1 MNKENKE
8 KKEIKKEIK
17 FNIDKD
23 KIVNKLQKVSLKAVD
38 FVRIVI
44 LILSIMLLVLI
55 AVKAFYKTG
64 YFPATYD
71 NAIEKTDYKYDNIFE
86 NLVYITVILFIIYLL
101 HKLLE
106 KIKLKYVIPIVLILL
121 LSLFIWFV
129 ISIRIVPIAD
139 QGQIMIL
146 GDASYKNILNLHISP
161 GSYLDMFPYQ
171 FGFAYYVGV
180 VIGLIDKIKNAFNL
194 ESFIYLQ
201 ILNGVYSIMC
211 MIFMYL
217 IGNRLINKDDIKTK
231 NILRVLILLFSAYF
245 MFLNT
250 HVYAIIPGLM
260 FALLAFLCT
269 IRFIQDGKWY
279 DIVIAGIS
287 IFIAVFL
294 KTNYKIFLI
303 GILGILGV
311 ELLKKIELKKFLSLI
326 IIFVIYVSGSNIGD
340 YIFETKIQRD
350 IPLGVPMMTYMYM
363 GWAPSNTLSSGWYTG
378 DVINIYN
385 KNEFKHIE
393 TAEDTKDLIE
403 VRFNHFMGDLKEL
416 WRYAWD
422 KFDSTWIN
430 PTFQTVWCIT
440 PGLDRIYND
449 EEYKN
454 YVESEISWL
463 IDMVSY
469 DSDVYQMEERLFDSY
484 EIIIF
489 SASIISVIYI
499 LKNKE
504 KNSENLLLIVTF
516 LGGAVFHFVLWE
528 TKAVYVIGYF
538 YLLLPYAAK
547 GLSLLFNKVEIK
559 IKETKDKN
567 IKQKENIKEESKIK
581 E

>member
-1 MNKENKE
+1 MNKE
-8 KKEIKKEIK
+8 KKKENK

-23 KIVNKLQKVSLKAVD
+23 KIVNKMQSISLKVVD
-38 FVRIVI
+38 LARIVI
-44 LILSIMLLVLI
+44 IILSIMLLVLI

-106 KIKLKYVIPIVLILL
+106 KVKLKYVIPIVLILL

-129 ISIRIVPIAD
+129 ISVRIVPIAD

-146 GDASYKNILNLHISP
+146 GDASYKNILNLHIGA

-180 VIGLIDKIKNAFNL
+180 VIGLIDKIKNVFNL
-194 ESFIYLQ
+194 DAFVYLQ
-201 ILNGVYSIMC
+201 ILNGVYSIIC

-231 NILRVLILLFSAYF
+231 NILRVLILLFSVYF
-245 MFLNT
+245 IFLNT

-269 IRFIQDGKWY
+269 IRFIQDGNWY
-279 DIVIAGIS
+279 DIVVASIS

-303 GILGILGV
+303 GILGILGL

-326 IIFVIYVSGSNIGD
+326 IVFVIYVSGSNVGD
-340 YIFETKIQRD
+340 YIFKTKIQRD

-393 TAEDTKDLIE
+393 TAEETKDLIE
-403 VRFNHFMGDLKEL
+403 IRFNHFMGDLKEL

-422 KFDSTWIN
+422 KFDSTWLN
-430 PTFQTVWCIT
+430 PTFQTIWCAT
-440 PGLDRIYND
+440 PGLDRIYNN
-449 EEYKN
+449 EEYKE
-454 YVESEISWL
+454 YVEKDIPWL
-463 IDMVSY
+463 IDVVSY
-469 DSDVYQMEERLFDSY
+469 DSDVYHIEERLFDSY
-484 EIIIF
+484 EIIILG
-489 SASIISVIYI
+489 AAILSVVCI

-504 KNSENLLLIVTF
+504 KESENLLLLVTF

-547 GLSLLFNKVEIK
+547 GLSLLFDKFEIK
-559 IKETKDKN
+559 IKEIKDKK

>member
-1 MNKENKE
+1 MNKE
-8 KKEIKKEIK
+8 KKEKKKENK

-23 KIVNKLQKVSLKAVD
+23 KIINKMQSISLKVVD
-38 FVRIVI
+38 LARIVI
-44 LILSIMLLVLI
+44 IILSIMLLVLI

-106 KIKLKYVIPIVLILL
+106 KVKLKYVIPIVLILL

-129 ISIRIVPIAD
+129 ISVRIVPIAD

-146 GDASYKNILNLHISP
+146 GDASYKNILNLHIGA

-180 VIGLIDKIKNAFNL
+180 VIGLIDKIKNVFNL
-194 ESFIYLQ
+194 DAFVYLQ
-201 ILNGVYSIMC
+201 ILNGVYSIIC

-231 NILRVLILLFSAYF
+231 NILRVLILLFSVYF
-245 MFLNT
+245 VFLNT

-260 FALLAFLCT
+260 FALFAFLCT

-279 DIVIAGIS
+279 DIVVASIS

-303 GILGILGV
+303 GILGILGL

-326 IIFVIYVSGSNIGD
+326 IVFVIYVSGSNVGD

-393 TAEDTKDLIE
+393 TAEETKDLIE

-422 KFDSTWIN
+422 KFDSTWLN
-430 PTFQTVWCIT
+430 PTFQTIWCAT
-440 PGLDRIYND
+440 PGLDRIYNN
-449 EEYKN
+449 EEYKE
-454 YVESEISWL
+454 YVEKDIPWL
-463 IDMVSY
+463 IDVVSY
-469 DSDVYQMEERLFDSY
+469 DSDVYHIEERLFDSY
-484 EIIIF
+484 EIIILG
-489 SASIISVIYI
+489 SAIISVVCI

-504 KNSENLLLIVTF
+504 KESENLLLIVTF

-547 GLSLLFNKVEIK
+547 GLSLLFDKFEIK
-559 IKETKDKN
+559 IKEIKDKK

>member
-1 MNKENKE
+1 MNKE
-8 KKEIKKEIK
+8 KKKENK

-23 KIVNKLQKVSLKAVD
+23 KIVNKMQSISLKVVD
-38 FVRIVI
+38 FARIVI
-44 LILSIMLLVLI
+44 IILSIMLLVLI

-106 KIKLKYVIPIVLILL
+106 KVKLKYVIPIVLILL

-129 ISIRIVPIAD
+129 ISVRIVPIAD

-146 GDASYKNILNLHISP
+146 GDASYKNILNLHIGA

-180 VIGLIDKIKNAFNL
+180 VIGLIDKIKNVFNL
-194 ESFIYLQ
+194 DAFVYLQ
-201 ILNGVYSIMC
+201 ILNSVYSIIC

-245 MFLNT
+245 VFLNT

-260 FALLAFLCT
+260 FALFAFLCT

-279 DIVIAGIS
+279 DIVVASIS

-303 GILGILGV
+303 GILGILGL

-326 IIFVIYVSGSNIGD
+326 IVFVIYVSGSNVGD

-393 TAEDTKDLIE
+393 TAEETKDLIE

-422 KFDSTWIN
+422 KFDSTWLN
-430 PTFQTVWCIT
+430 PTFQTIWCAT
-440 PGLDRIYND
+440 PGLDRIYNN
-449 EEYKN
+449 EEYKE
-454 YVESEISWL
+454 YVEKDIPWL
-463 IDMVSY
+463 IDVVSY
-469 DSDVYQMEERLFDSY
+469 DSDVYHIEERLFDSY
-484 EIIIF
+484 EIIILG
-489 SASIISVIYI
+489 SAIISVVCI

-504 KNSENLLLIVTF
+504 KESENLLLIVTF

-547 GLSLLFNKVEIK
+547 GLSLLFDKFEIK
-559 IKETKDKN
+559 IKEIKDKK

>member
-1 MNKENKE
+1 MNKE
-8 KKEIKKEIK
+8 KKKENK

-23 KIVNKLQKVSLKAVD
+23 KIVNKMQSISLKVVD
-38 FVRIVI
+38 FARVVI
-44 LILSIMLLVLI
+44 IILSIMLLVLI

-106 KIKLKYVIPIVLILL
+106 KVKLKYVIPIVLILL

-129 ISIRIVPIAD
+129 ISVKIVPIAD

-146 GDASYKNILNLHISP
+146 GDASYKNILNLHIGA

-180 VIGLIDKIKNAFNL
+180 VIGLIDKIKNVFNL
-194 ESFIYLQ
+194 DAFVYLQ
-201 ILNGVYSIMC
+201 ILNGVYSIIC

-245 MFLNT
+245 VFLNT

-269 IRFIQDGKWY
+269 IRFIQEGKWY
-279 DIVIAGIS
+279 DIVVASIS

-303 GILGILGV
+303 GILGILGL

-326 IIFVIYVSGSNIGD
+326 IVFVIYVSGSNVGD

-393 TAEDTKDLIE
+393 TAEETKDLIE

-422 KFDSTWIN
+422 KFDSTWLN
-430 PTFQTVWCIT
+430 PTFQTIWCAT
-440 PGLDRIYND
+440 PGLDRIYNN
-449 EEYKN
+449 EEYKE
-454 YVESEISWL
+454 YVEKDIPWL
-463 IDMVSY
+463 IDVVSY
-469 DSDVYQMEERLFDSY
+469 DSDVYHIEERLFDSY
-484 EIIIF
+484 EIIILG
-489 SASIISVIYI
+489 AAILSVVCIF
-499 LKNKE
+499 KNKE
-504 KNSENLLLIVTF
+504 KESENLLLLVTF

-547 GLSLLFNKVEIK
+547 GLSLLFDKFEIK
-559 IKETKDKN
+559 IKEIKDKK

>member
-17 FNIDKD
+17 FNIHKD
-23 KIVNKLQKVSLKAVD
+23 KIVNKLQKVSLKTVD

-86 NLVYITVILFIIYLL
+86 NLVYIGIMLLIIFLL
-101 HKLLE
+101 HKVLE

-146 GDASYKNILNLHISP
+146 GDASYKNILNLHIGS

-430 PTFQTVWCIT
+430 PTFQTVWCTT

-538 YLLLPYAAK
+538 YLLLPYASK
-547 GLSLLFNKVEIK
+547 GLSFLFNKVVIK

-567 IKQKENIKEESKIK
+567 IKQKENIIEESKIK

>member
-1 MNKENKE
+1 MNKE
-8 KKEIKKEIK
+8 KKEKKKENK

-23 KIVNKLQKVSLKAVD
+23 KIINKMQSISSKVVD
-38 FVRIVI
+38 FARVVI
-44 LILSIMLLVLI
+44 IILSIMLLVLI

-106 KIKLKYVIPIVLILL
+106 KVKLKYVIPIVLILL

-129 ISIRIVPIAD
+129 ISVRIVPIAD

-146 GDASYKNILNLHISP
+146 GDASYKNILNLHIGA

-194 ESFIYLQ
+194 DVFVYLQ
-201 ILNGVYSIMC
+201 ILNGVYSIIC

-245 MFLNT
+245 VFLNT

-269 IRFIQDGKWY
+269 IRFIQEGKWY
-279 DIVIAGIS
+279 DIVVASIS

-303 GILGILGV
+303 GILGILGL

-326 IIFVIYVSGSNIGD
+326 IVFVIYVSGSNIGD

-393 TAEDTKDLIE
+393 TAEETKDLIE
-403 VRFNHFMGDLKEL
+403 IRFNHFMGDLKEL

-422 KFDSTWIN
+422 KFDSTWLN
-430 PTFQTVWCIT
+430 PTFQTIWCAT
-440 PGLDRIYND
+440 PGLDRIYNN
-449 EEYKN
+449 EEYKE
-454 YVESEISWL
+454 YVEKDIPWL
-463 IDMVSY
+463 IDVVSY
-469 DSDVYQMEERLFDSY
+469 DSDVYHIEERLFDSY
-484 EIIIF
+484 EIIILG
-489 SASIISVIYI
+489 AAIISVVCIF
-499 LKNKE
+499 KNKE
-504 KNSENLLLIVTF
+504 KESENLLLVVTF

-547 GLSLLFNKVEIK
+547 GLSLLFDKFEIK
-559 IKETKDKN
+559 IKEIKDKK